1 MRIEFYGVRGTCP
14 VAPRRGTV
22 YGGHTP
28 CAVIRTSAGG
38 NLIIDAG
45 TGLRPLEDDLRR
57 GRPGASLALH
67 LLFTH
72 FHFDHISGL
81 PFLRALYA
89 KDSDLRFHSAL
100 APGALRRR
108 LEKFQT
114 EPYFP
119 VEFGATPSR
128 KSFGRIGVRPVSIGG
143 AIVSA
148 CALNHPHGC
157 VAFKIEENGRSI
169 VFATDTEHYADGVDA
184 RLAAFALGVDV
195 LVYDATFTP
204 AEYASGKIG
213 WGHSTWAAG
222 VELARASG
230 VGRLLLSHLNPDYS
244 DAALGRIE
252 ALARRGF
259 PSTACAREGLI
270 LRLEK

>member
-14 VAPRRGTV
+14 VAPRGGTA

-28 CAVIRTSAGG
+28 CAFVRTSAGG
-38 NLIIDAG
+38 SLVIDAG

-57 GRPGASLALH
+57 DQTGTSFPLH

-89 KDSDLRFHSAL
+89 KGADLRFRSAL
-100 APGALRRR
+100 VPAEFRRR
-108 LEKFQT
+108 LEAFMT
-114 EPYFP
+114 GPYFP
-119 VEFGATPSR
+119 VEFGSTPSR
-128 KSFGRIGVRPVSIGG
+128 KSFGRIGSRPVPIGG
-143 AIVSA
+143 AFVSA
-148 CALNHPHGC
+148 CALNHPQDC
-157 VAFKIEENGRSI
+157 VAYKIEEDGRSI

-184 RLAAFALGVDV
+184 RLAAFALGTDA

-204 AEYASGKIG
+204 ADYAAGKVG

-222 VELARASG
+222 VELARAAG
-230 VGRLLLSHLNPDYS
+230 VGRLLLSHLNPDYG

-252 ALARRGF
+252 SAARKKF
-259 PSTACAREGLI
+259 PRSVCVREGMT
-270 LRLEK
+270 LRLE